1 MTHLEPGDQKHVDA
15 AEGWIGFGNWSEAN
29 EALERVSP
37 GQRDHPDVLSVR
49 WRVHALAGR
58 WDTAVELAEVL
69 MRAAPNRRAKT
80 LYALAVHACR
90 LNRVEEGRK
99 WIDEALELGGM
110 AMKEQAMDDP
120 QLRRIW
126 QR

>member
-15 AEGWIGFGNWSEAN
+15 AEGWIGLGNWSEAN

-37 GQRDHPDVLSVR
+37 GQRDHPDVLSAR
-49 WRVHALAGR
+49 WQVHALAGR
-58 WDTAVELAEVL
+58 WDIAVELAEVL

-90 LNRVEEGRK
+90 LNRIEEGRK

-110 AMKEQAMDDP
+110 VMKEQAMDDP
-120 QLRRIW
+120 LLRRIW